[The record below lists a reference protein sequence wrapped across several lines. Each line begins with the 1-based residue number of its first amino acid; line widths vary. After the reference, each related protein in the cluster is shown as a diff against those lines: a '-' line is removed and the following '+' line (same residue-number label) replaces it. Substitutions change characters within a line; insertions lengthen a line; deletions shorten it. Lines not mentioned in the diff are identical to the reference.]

1 MFESFKNETTVLIN
15 FIKNKN
21 NEINTKFSEIIDT
34 INETL
39 ISCTEVIDPI
49 YNIFEQLIGNSSNI
63 FSILN
68 CNFLSTDLNVTFIEI
83 YQGLG
88 KDIHKFGLLVYIISA
103 LEGFGI
109 WGILISMNLQ
119 KILESTNKDSNKN
132 DTNIN
137 NNNTEKVG
145 LKMGKPSILGANES
159 NIKLILE
166 ENKK

>member
-1 MFESFKNETTVLIN
+1 
-15 FIKNKN
+15 
-21 NEINTKFSEIIDT
+21 
-34 INETL
+34 
-39 ISCTEVIDPI
+39 
-49 YNIFEQLIGNSSNI
+49 
-63 FSILN
+63 LN

-145 LKMGKPSILGANES
+145 LKMGKPSIRGANES

-166 ENKK
+166 ENKN